1 MADHSLPENTE
12 LDMSKRLDEAMRRI
26 KEMSP
31 SFQERAI
38 IRLQTLIRE
47 WDTAPHNDKE
57 SLRQRLLRKLH
68 SPGRLLKRNLA
79 RPLRSY

>member
-1 MADHSLPENTE
+1 MLDHSLQETTE

-31 SFQERAI
+31 PFQERAI

-47 WDTAPHNDKE
+47 WEIAPHHDNED
-57 SLRQRLLRKLH
+57 LRQRLRRKLH
-68 SPGRLLKRNLA
+68 SVGRLLKRNP
-79 RPLRSY
+79 RGPLRSY